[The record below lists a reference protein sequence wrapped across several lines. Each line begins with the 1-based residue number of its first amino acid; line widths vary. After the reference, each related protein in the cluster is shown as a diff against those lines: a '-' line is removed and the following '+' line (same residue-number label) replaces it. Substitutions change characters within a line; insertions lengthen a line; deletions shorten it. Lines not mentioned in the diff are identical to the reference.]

1 MAAINRHHS
10 WSSVEK
16 QWLRSQIRVR
26 PGRALT
32 FKNKWNH
39 VRTARDTNFSVLSQ
53 PGAGFQQAV
62 LEGSALQKPAR
73 NWDVQYRM
81 SIEEKTGTIL
91 EAANSAW
98 TNAGGNQFPCRGL
111 REISLRAVKKS
122 SDSNRECRQRQATT
136 KQYLEYTKQMR
147 YFLKHRAVV
156 PDDKE
161 KASAWCLPA
170 AAYQLLCILFVLVS
184 DTWSF
189 VEYSRQQANQIL
201 IVRVSSILGATLCC
215 RLGISTHSHLLP
227 YVYCSIKSKCF
238 WAGHKAQRICQQ
250 LRHSCARK
258 ICSYWKWPRRHLW
271 RKVHRCIDLLIK
283 HFSPGAETWGLD
295 DASSRL
301 KTGLQRLRSG
311 THPCI
316 CCRCGLH
323 KDPLNVVVADAGQF
337 YEEVSPGQACAAFTG
352 IVIKATRAGWTHV
365 AVDRGSRKHAFLSAR
380 PPPRY
385 NSSFI
390 WFSLQDISCT
400 FFAAMCVSLV
410 SVGHLV
416 ASLKG
421 LPIGGLLSR
430 AATSAYLASKEHAWL
445 SSSSVRLEA
454 GFHSIAGFWR
464 NTMLHLRYVDD
475 VLLASRALCRQCLL
489 QVFPPVYSEVSF
501 KVAPPGL
508 SQIWLDMH
516 IDCITGDVFP
526 KPRKPCTPPPWGTS
540 RAYIRP
546 LILGAMLRATAVS
559 TSDSAVRIFM
569 LQFLIGLRQSGWSK
583 RQVCRALYTIHK
595 DHLRSLL
602 VFLRKSVRSE
612 DFSEAVLRQ

>member
-1 MAAINRHHS
+1 MPD
-10 WSSVEK
+10 SSTKRFRQDRLAQLSLGSSSKPPELDGRTLPWIAVHAST
-16 QWLRSQIRVR
+16 RSFL
-26 PGRALT
+26 PALP
-32 FKNKWNH
+32 
-39 VRTARDTNFSVLSQ
+39 RDTT
-53 PGAGFQQAV
+53 P
-62 LEGSALQKPAR
+62 
-73 NWDVQYRM
+73 
-81 SIEEKTGTIL
+81 
-91 EAANSAW
+91 
-98 TNAGGNQFPCRGL
+98 
-111 REISLRAVKKS
+111 
-122 SDSNRECRQRQATT
+122 
-136 KQYLEYTKQMR
+136 
-147 YFLKHRAVV
+147 
-156 PDDKE
+156 
-161 KASAWCLPA
+161 
-170 AAYQLLCILFVLVS
+170 
-184 DTWSF
+184 
-189 VEYSRQQANQIL
+189 
-201 IVRVSSILGATLCC
+201 VSSG
-215 RLGISTHSHLLP
+215 
-227 YVYCSIKSKCF
+227 
-238 WAGHKAQRICQQ
+238 
-250 LRHSCARK
+250 
-258 ICSYWKWPRRHLW
+258 
-271 RKVHRCIDLLIK
+271 
-283 HFSPGAETWGLD
+283 
-295 DASSRL
+295 
-301 KTGLQRLRSG
+301 
-311 THPCI
+311 
-316 CCRCGLH
+316 
-323 KDPLNVVVADAGQF
+323 
-337 YEEVSPGQACAAFTG
+337 
-352 IVIKATRAGWTHV
+352 
-365 AVDRGSRKHAFLSAR
+365 
-380 PPPRY
+380 
-385 NSSFI
+385 
-390 WFSLQDISCT
+390 FSLQDISCT

-489 QVFPPVYSEVSF
+489 QVFPLVYSEVSF

-516 IDCITGDVFP
+516 IVCITGDVFP